1 MNDLYD
7 RKPPNRV
14 RTQLEAARTAGAWMP
29 WAGAALAV
37 LFWGGTLIWLAASM
51 GLPALFAQPPV
62 ILAGA
67 AAALVAP
74 GLAMIIAGIMARES
88 ARSAQA
94 NAIVLTS
101 ARMLLD
107 PAEHVRSEITATAE
121 AITRETQNAARALA
135 ETRSRLDGL
144 KHDIE
149 TSVTATLKAA
159 EIVRTDSE
167 VLMHKMGSE
176 RQSMTQL
183 AESLRNQSESIAKA
197 VPRHAQMLSEAA
209 RAAQDQVRKADETL
223 GSRLRALE
231 ETATHLAQRID
242 QLDTMGAESRKRA
255 QNLGGALMRLDEQL
269 VQSTRMVEA
278 ATKAGELATA
288 ATKSTAESLRDAVS
302 DALGSALKATETIN
316 VRAAQASEDAQT
328 AMVRLKEA
336 GLQAEA
342 TTRSASIAAK
352 AQAEETE
359 QRINQLSEFLFRAA
373 TKATNAAESGLE
385 RARARIELASQL
397 IEQIKDGPKAQSSS
411 SADDLPFAPL
421 PAEPPQAQKSPLN
434 EFVER
439 RPPTA
444 AKPPMDELRLD
455 RPSPAAAKSPVDEF
469 SLGRPAPAAAKS
481 PNGLWPDRPPP
492 AAAAKPMDE
501 LRLDRPAA
509 FNAPQPVEH
518 EMLRPPAHKPTASGD
533 FQSAMRDA
541 GAGEELVLQHVA
553 SMRRPT
559 LVPSA
564 PPPPQTMQPLPEP
577 LFPAD
582 AAHDPALSWRDLLTG
597 IEETPAHVRDQSAG
611 QMIDRLDR
619 AGVRLGVV
627 KASDLRRIA
636 SAAHQGDRQ
645 RRRAIRDIAP
655 GEIQRV
661 SRLLETDRDL
671 QTAAR
676 TFIHSEEPDA
686 LRELAVSER
695 AREDAHPRLSAYLLL
710 DAALGATA

>member
-7 RKPPNRV
+7 RKPQSRV
-14 RTQLEAARTAGAWMP
+14 RTQLEAARTAGSWMP
-29 WAGAALAV
+29 WAGAAVAV
-37 LFWGGTLIWLAASM
+37 LFWGGVLIWLVASM
-51 GLPALFAQPPV
+51 GIPALFALPPAL
-62 ILAGA
+62 LAGGF
-67 AAALVAP
+67 AALMAP
-74 GLAMIIAGIMARES
+74 GLAMVVAGIMARES

-135 ETRSRLDGL
+135 ETRSRLDAL
-144 KHDIE
+144 KQDIE
-149 TSVTATLKAA
+149 TSVVAALKAA
-159 EIVRTDSE
+159 EIVRTDGE
-167 VLMHKMGSE
+167 VLAHKMGAE

-223 GSRLRALE
+223 GSRLRSLE

-316 VRAAQASEDAQT
+316 ARAAQAHADAND
-328 AMVRLKEA
+328 AMERLKEA
-336 GLQAEA
+336 GLQAET

-359 QRINQLSEFLFRAA
+359 QRINQMSEFLFRAA

-397 IEQIKDGPKAQSSS
+397 IEQIKDGPKAAPPSS
-411 SADDLPFAPL
+411 SADDLPYTRLAAEPL
-421 PAEPPQAQKSPLN
+421 PPPRPTLNDFVDRQQAPAA
-434 EFVER
+434 
-439 RPPTA
+439 RPPA
-444 AKPPMDELRLD
+444 EEFPLS
-455 RPSPAAAKSPVDEF
+455 RPQQ
-469 SLGRPAPAAAKS
+469 PAAAKS
-481 PNGLWPDRPPP
+481 PNGLWPDRPAP
-492 AAAAKPMDE
+492 AAS
-501 LRLDRPAA
+501 RPAQED
-509 FNAPQPVEH
+509 FLLNRPAPFSGPSPLEH
-518 EMLRPPAHKPTASGD
+518 ETLRPAAHKPTASGD

-553 SMRRPT
+553 AMRRPT
-559 LVPSA
+559 LVPPVA
-564 PPPPQTMQPLPEP
+564 PPPQPLHSAPEP

-582 AAHDPALSWRDLLTG
+582 AARDQTTSWRDLLTG
-597 IEETPAHVRDQSAG
+597 IEDKPAHVRDQSAG

-636 SAAHQGDRQ
+636 SAAQQGDRH

-686 LRELAVSER
+686 LRVLAVSER
-695 AREDAHPRLSAYLLL
+695 AREDAQPRLSAYLLL